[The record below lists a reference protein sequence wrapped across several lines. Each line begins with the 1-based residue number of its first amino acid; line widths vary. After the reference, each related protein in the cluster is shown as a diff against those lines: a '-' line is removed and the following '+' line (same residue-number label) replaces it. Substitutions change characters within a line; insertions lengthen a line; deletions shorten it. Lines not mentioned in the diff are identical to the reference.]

1 MAKLTEITSQEAVL
15 KAIAEADELGREGFL
30 EKYGFGPSRSYFLRH
45 DGTDYD
51 SKAILGAARGYQ
63 YPDRGPLGAH
73 DFSGGEKTVERALKR
88 LGFDVVRRGTR
99 RNLRHVPQASGSSRE
114 TRTGSA

>member
-45 DGTDYD
+45 DGTDYE
-51 SKAILGAARGYQ
+51 LQGHPGCGAWL
-63 YPDRGPLGAH
+63 P
-73 DFSGGEKTVERALKR
+73 
-88 LGFDVVRRGTR
+88 
-99 RNLRHVPQASGSSRE
+99 VPGSWPPS
-114 TRTGSA
+114 SPW